1 MSTEL
6 ELRTA
11 VLEKILK
18 MHDDLLWPCIDRWI
32 AWRPTDHLV
41 ELRRLRAQHNPDAAI
56 RLRLPSL
63 DDPSFFFW
71 SIFNTQNEVFPEFVS
86 HPKISLRRIIGIRN
100 AGAHGDRVTED
111 SVTYL
116 DYCATEMLSLLKP
129 KTHSQSAASE
139 TPAPIARRIVPP
151 LPDKPSSPPT
161 QIISPLLDDVVA
173 PPTPPTPPAHHQ
185 YGMRQILAFYVV
197 CDKSASMA
205 GDAIDA
211 VNHSLAEMH
220 RVLISDPVVADRC
233 WMSVVSFSSSAKVEL
248 ALTPPHQVVAMPHID
263 AEGITNYGAAFSLVK
278 SQIDDDLPRVAQTH
292 RPLRPLVFFVT
303 DGSPSDKTWKNE
315 FIRLV
320 DAGELYAPTV
330 IVIAVGHVDE
340 TVLAEFR
347 NVPTGIPPHILRL
360 DNGIELADSVRH
372 AIQSITNSVVGTLR
386 NDDDLLTVEGLDMPP
401 TIELDPDEQ

>member
-11 VLEKILK
+11 ILEKILK
-18 MHDDLLWPCIDRWI
+18 MHDDLLWLCIDRWI
-32 AWRPTDHLV
+32 AWRPTDHLA
-41 ELRRLRAQHNPDAAI
+41 ELRRLRVQHNPDAAN

-71 SIFNTQNEVFPEFVS
+71 SIFNTQDEVFPEFAS

-116 DYCATEMLSLLKP
+116 DYCAAEMVLLLKS
-129 KTHSQSAASE
+129 KTHSQSAASA
-139 TPAPIARRIVPP
+139 TPAPPAPRVT
-151 LPDKPSSPPT
+151 LPHPDQPSSTPA
-161 QIISPLLDDVVA
+161 QIIKPLADDVVD
-173 PPTPPTPPAHHQ
+173 PPTPPNPPAHHQ

-211 VNHSLAEMH
+211 VNQSLAEMH
-220 RVLISDPVVADRC
+220 TVLISDPVVADRC
-233 WMSVVSFSSSAKVEL
+233 WMSVVSFSSSAKTEL

-263 AEGITNYGAAFSLVK
+263 AEGITNYGAAFRLVK
-278 SQIDDDLPRVAQTH
+278 SQIDADLPRIAQTH

-303 DGSPSDKTWKNE
+303 DGSPSDATWKNE
-315 FIRLV
+315 FTQLV

-340 TVLAEFR
+340 TVFAEFR
-347 NVPTGIPPHILRL
+347 NVPTGITPHILRL
-360 DNGIELADSVRH
+360 NDGIELADSVRG
-372 AIQSITNSVVGTLR
+372 AIQSITNSVVGTIR
-386 NDDDLLTVEGLDMPP
+386 NDDDLLVLDGLGRPAI
-401 TIELDPDEQ
+401 IELDPDEQ